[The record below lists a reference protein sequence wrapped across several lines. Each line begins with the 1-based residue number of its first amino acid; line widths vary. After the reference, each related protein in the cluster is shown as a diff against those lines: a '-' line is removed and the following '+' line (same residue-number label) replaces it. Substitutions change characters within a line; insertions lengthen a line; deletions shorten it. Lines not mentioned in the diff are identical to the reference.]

1 MQTRNCSMYNFRFY
15 LLRTTSVGHSILT
28 VGILRILKYYSA
40 NEYLSDK
47 DTAHVAVS
55 SIGVI

>member
-1 MQTRNCSMYNFRFY
+1 MYNFRFY

-28 VGILRILKYYSA
+28 VGILRIKYYTSSA